1 MVAVVKA
8 MLLTCFAGW
17 CTAAVFAQPLVRRKN
32 SDGQLLGEVALDRD
46 PSLVVVTNLYG
57 SVLRRPY
64 ERWRI
69 VTDLNNDGQDDLIL
83 SVPGTFGNGGGL
95 WNVYICSNRMWR
107 CIGEISFQQGFFAMD
122 KVLDEVQLW
131 FYWHMSSHDGYLGYY
146 SFSPDGRIGDV
157 RQILVESKYNSMSEQ
172 IGKAVF
178 GSVHGHPYRV
188 EASETSTNVAVSWK
202 MIRDWRQ
209 PRLKDTRKDA
219 R

>member
-1 MVAVVKA
+1 VKTILF
-8 MLLTCFAGW
+8 MCFVEL
-17 CTAAVFAQPLVRRKN
+17 CTTAALAQPLALRKN
-32 SDGQLLGEVALDRD
+32 GDGQLLKEVVLDHD
-46 PSLVVVTNLYG
+46 PSLMTVTNLYG
-57 SVLRRPY
+57 NMPQRPY

-107 CIGEISFQQGFFAMD
+107 CICEISFQQGFFAMD

-146 SFSPDGRIGDV
+146 SFSPDGRVGDA
-157 RQILVESKYNSMSEQ
+157 RKLLVESKYNSLSEQ

-178 GSVHGHPYRV
+178 GSVHGHPYRF
-188 EASETSTNVAVSWK
+188 EASETSTNGAVSWK
-202 MIRDWRQ
+202 MKRDWRQ
-209 PRLKDTRKDA
+209 PHLKDTRKDA

>member
-1 MVAVVKA
+1 MKTILF
-8 MLLTCFAGW
+8 MCFVEL
-17 CTAAVFAQPLVRRKN
+17 CTTAALAQPLALRKN
-32 SDGQLLGEVALDRD
+32 GDGQLLKEVVLDHA
-46 PSLVVVTNLYG
+46 PSLMAVTNLYG
-57 SVLRRPY
+57 KRPY

-95 WNVYICSNRMWR
+95 WNVYVCSNRMWR

-157 RQILVESKYNSMSEQ
+157 RQILVGSKYNSLSEQ

>member
-1 MVAVVKA
+1 M
-8 MLLTCFAGW
+8 CFVEL
-17 CTAAVFAQPLVRRKN
+17 CTTAALAQPLALRKN
-32 SDGQLLGEVALDRD
+32 DDGQLLKEVVLDHD
-46 PSLVVVTNLYG
+46 PSLMAVTNLYG
-57 SVLRRPY
+57 NMPQRPY

-95 WNVYICSNRMWR
+95 WNVYVCSNRMWR

-131 FYWHMSSHDGYLGYY
+131 FDWHMSSHDGYLGYY

-157 RQILVESKYNSMSEQ
+157 RQILVESKYNSLSGQ
-172 IGKAVF
+172 IRKAVF
-178 GSVHGHPYRV
+178 GSAHGHPYRY
-188 EASETSTNVAVSWK
+188 EASETSTNGAVSWK
-202 MIRDWRQ
+202 TIRDWRR
-209 PRLKDTRKDA
+209 PHLKDNRKDV